1 MSISSEELR
10 TLHEKKGKIK
20 EEGNLEEDGT
30 GANNLKNITTAL
42 VENNIIKPLFKNY
55 FALIVVQKDCKSS
68 YLLQIYFPA
77 YPFVFSAVIG
87 GRE

>member
-55 FALIVVQKDCKSS
+55 LMEEKNKKKGQKM
-68 YLLQIYFPA
+68 I
-77 YPFVFSAVIG
+77 
-87 GRE
+87 